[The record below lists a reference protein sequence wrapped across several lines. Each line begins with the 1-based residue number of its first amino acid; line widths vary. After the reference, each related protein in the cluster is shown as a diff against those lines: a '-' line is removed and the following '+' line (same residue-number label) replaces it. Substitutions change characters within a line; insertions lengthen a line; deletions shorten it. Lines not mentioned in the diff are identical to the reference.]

1 MAQSHPNL
9 GRLEPFYGTYKQV
22 TANGKNDRATLT
34 MTEKILN
41 ERLFNSF
48 TVDRKTGDTQTDPRK
63 I

>member
-1 MAQSHPNL
+1 MAQSQHKMVGYVPL
-9 GRLEPFYGTYKQV
+9 YGTYILV
-22 TANGKNDRATLT
+22 TANGKNNRATLT

-41 ERLFNSF
+41 ERPFNSF